1 MLGKRFL
8 ITKRPG
14 SVRIFALALIALTLS
29 ISGCATKQKTVI
41 MAWPS
46 YFELPKGTE
55 IQNISLEGST
65 PVTLTTQADM
75 FCYDAQAQGDVLAAK
90 KGVK

>member
-1 MLGKRFL
+1 MLGKKFL
-8 ITKRPG
+8 RRKRPG
-14 SVRIFALALIALTLS
+14 AALIFALASIVLTLS
-29 ISGCATKQKTVI
+29 ISGCATKPKTVI

-46 YFELPKGTE
+46 YFELPKGTD
-55 IQNISLEGST
+55 IQTISIDGAT
-65 PVTLTTQADM
+65 VTGVKTQADM